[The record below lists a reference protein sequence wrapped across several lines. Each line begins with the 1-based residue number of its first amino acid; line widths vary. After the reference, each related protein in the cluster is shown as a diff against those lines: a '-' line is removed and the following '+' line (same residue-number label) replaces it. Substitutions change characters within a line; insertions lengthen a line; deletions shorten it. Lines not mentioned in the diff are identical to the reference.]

1 MISAV
6 VFAAG
11 RSTRMGQ
18 PKMLLPW
25 GETTVIGQVI
35 QVLSQSSLAEI
46 LVVTGAD
53 HVQVEQE
60 LRGLPVR
67 TVYNPE
73 HEKKEMLSSAQVGL
87 AALGEKVEATLFVLG
102 DQPQIQLEVVD
113 KVLAEYH
120 QSKAALI
127 IPSYQMRRG
136 HPWILDRSLWPFV
149 FKMQPPE
156 SLRDLVRNLASSIRY
171 VPVDTPTVLQDLDTP
186 QDYQQYRPPGS
197 ESTS

>member
-1 MISAV
+1 
-6 VFAAG
+6 
-11 RSTRMGQ
+11 
-18 PKMLLPW
+18 
-25 GETTVIGQVI
+25 
-35 QVLSQSSLAEI
+35 
-46 LVVTGAD
+46 
-53 HVQVEQE
+53 
-60 LRGLPVR
+60 
-67 TVYNPE
+67 
-73 HEKKEMLSSAQVGL
+73 
-87 AALGEKVEATLFVLG
+87 
-102 DQPQIQLEVVD
+102 
-113 KVLAEYH
+113 VLAEYH

-136 HPWILDRSLWPFV
+136 HPWILDRSLWTFV